1 MFVNCAWVFFR
12 ATTFERAFE
21 ILTAMFSVPSGGVLN
36 MAGIITNGSIIII
49 GLVYILLVI
58 TLSFKNTYELA
69 ETFDYT
75 TINTVYVVI
84 LMVVGISFMPRI
96 SPFIYFNF

>member
-1 MFVNCAWVFFR
+1 MKPNHTSFGNVTDTLNGKIASLR
-12 ATTFERAFE
+12 
-21 ILTAMFSVPSGGVLN
+21 IIFS
-36 MAGIITNGSIIII
+36 ITNGSIIII

-58 TLSFKNTYELA
+58 SLVVTLSFKNTYELA